1 MQAPELKS
9 IEAALARLMPP
20 AMSEQGRISIE
31 SMIDELAGEAAPV
44 KPVGIGFVKAITGI
58 AALVAL
64 VAAVTLF
71 RDETAPALATT
82 DPETSPAILEL
93 VGESD
98 RIESLEDE
106 GWFAD
111 PDGGAMHAVRIR
123 MIEENSLRDPETGIV
138 MQIREPREEML
149 LMPVSAF

>member
-1 MQAPELKS
+1 MQAPDLSS

-31 SMIDELAGEAAPV
+31 SMIDELADEVAPE
-44 KPVGIGFVKAITGI
+44 KPARIGFLKAITGI
-58 AALVAL
+58 AAMLAL
-64 VAAVTLF
+64 VAVVTLS
-71 RDETAPALATT
+71 RDDAASALATK
-82 DPETSPAILEL
+82 DPESVPAALEL

-123 MIEENSLRDPETGIV
+123 MVEENSLRDPETGIV
-138 MQIREPREEML
+138 MQISEPREEML